1 MVNVLGVEHL
11 VSNLVDVLFTLTINV
26 GGTAVELEVRNG
38 DVPQDVAVAFATE
51 HKLDIAARDKIIKA
65 IIDKATQ
72 IRSGEAQPQATAD
85 GGAPAAAAPP
95 SDATAAAPSGGKK
108 VLFSLDVN
116 LGKEGG
122 NVPLPVH
129 AGAVPSELAQ
139 QFAARASPPS
149 RPSSLRDSMPA
160 NCAAFG
166 A

>member
-1 MVNVLGVEHL
+1 MT
-11 VSNLVDVLFTLTINV
+11 DLFRYFGIFD
-26 GGTAVELEVRNG
+26 GYFR
-38 DVPQDVAVAFATE
+38 Q
-51 HKLDIAARDKIIKA
+51 A

-72 IRSGEAQPQATAD
+72 IRSAGGETQPQA
-85 GGAPAAAAPP
+85 AAAAPP

-149 RPSSLRDSMPA
+149 RPSSLHGSIPA

-166 A
+166 T

>member
-1 MVNVLGVEHL
+1 MT
-11 VSNLVDVLFTLTINV
+11 DLFRYFGIFD
-26 GGTAVELEVRNG
+26 GYFR
-38 DVPQDVAVAFATE
+38 Q
-51 HKLDIAARDKIIKA
+51 A

-72 IRSGEAQPQATAD
+72 IRSAGGETQPQAAAD

-149 RPSSLRDSMPA
+149 RPSSLHDSIPA
-160 NCAAFG
+160 DCAAFG
-166 A
+166 T

>member
-1 MVNVLGVEHL
+1 MSASALRGL
-11 VSNLVDVLFTLTINV
+11 LRSAAGPGPT
-26 GGTAVELEVRNG
+26 GG
-38 DVPQDVAVAFATE
+38 
-51 HKLDIAARDKIIKA
+51 
-65 IIDKATQ
+65 
-72 IRSGEAQPQATAD
+72 S
-85 GGAPAAAAPP
+85 
-95 SDATAAAPSGGKK
+95 AAAPSGGKK

-149 RPSSLRDSMPA
+149 RPSSLRDSIQA

-166 A
+166 T